1 MDRTSHWNTV
11 YTTKDSKTVS
21 WYQPHLERSLDLI
34 RMTSPHKEAAII
46 DIGGGASTL
55 VDDLVADGY
64 HNVTVLD
71 VSSAALACTKHRLG
85 DMANTVHW
93 IEGDVTQ
100 VQLAPYQYEVWHDR
114 AVFHFLTAAE
124 DRHAYL
130 ERLLGS
136 VKPGAHIIMA
146 TFGPEGPLK
155 CSGLDTMRY
164 SPDALCSELGPAFQL
179 LHALDEHH
187 ATPTGKVQHFIYCCF
202 QRRGSNESGI

>member
-1 MDRTSHWNTV
+1 MSRR
-11 YTTKDSKTVS
+11 
-21 WYQPHLERSLDLI
+21 QRSPA
-34 RMTSPHKEAAII
+34 R
-46 DIGGGASTL
+46 
-55 VDDLVADGY
+55 
-64 HNVTVLD
+64 
-71 VSSAALACTKHRLG
+71 KHRLG

-146 TFGPEGPLK
+146 TFGL
-155 CSGLDTMRY
+155 R
-164 SPDALCSELGPAFQL
+164 ASEMQWA
-179 LHALDEHH
+179 
-187 ATPTGKVQHFIYCCF
+187 
-202 QRRGSNESGI
+202 